1 MTELSL
7 ALLGPPVVMRDRTPV
22 SFDTRKAIALL
33 ALLAV
38 TGREHSREQLADL
51 LWPEADSAKG
61 RASLRRTLSV
71 TAAAMGAGLTISR
84 AAVALQPAAVRVD
97 VDEFE
102 TLITRPDAASL
113 ERAVRLYRD
122 DFLAGFVLRGCPEF
136 EEWQASVAEG
146 LRQSLARGLQRLV
159 AACIADGD
167 LERAAGHARR
177 WLQLDPLHEP
187 AHQAII
193 RLHGWSGQRSA
204 AMRQY
209 RSLVRVLDRDLAVR
223 PLPETTRLYEDVRA
237 GRLGPPPV
245 RPGAPGPAAADGAAG
260 ARSSSQARS
269 SEAGPSEARPLGA
282 GPLGAGPL
290 EAGPHEGQPG
300 EGRPDEAAGV
310 WPLVG
315 RDAELTALRAAWQA
329 TGPRGRVVAIAGPVG
344 IGKTRLITEF
354 QAEAAKG
361 LPGAVVLSVRCHD
374 GETALPFVLAADLLR
389 LALAVRPDLPAMV
402 PAQTAAMAGRLVPAL
417 AAAHPDAVAPALDSP
432 VAVTRLYA
440 AIADTVLAATRVGAG
455 ASGAQASGTRPS
467 GARASAGVIVVEDV
481 QWADSSS
488 LGLLAYLVRR
498 LADWPLLLVLSWE
511 EEQAGRLRT
520 LRTALAEADEQSLG
534 VMIEPGPLGPDAI
547 GALLGLEG
555 MPPVKLDQLMA
566 ETRGLP
572 MLVREY
578 IEALR
583 SGVADQ
589 EQADWWPP
597 ASVRDLLRARLQ
609 GVSEPTRQMLTAAAV
624 LGSDND
630 ADLLRAVSGR
640 GEDEI
645 VEAIDEALARSL
657 LTEIAPPGAH
667 QAPMYGFPYEALRR
681 TAYESAT
688 LARRRLLHGRAA
700 DNLTRRHERDPA
712 STRAATV
719 AGHLQLAGRD
729 GEAAQWWWRAAEV
742 ARELYAHAE
751 AYAHLVRALALG
763 YPQLPG
769 RIALGE
775 QLVVL
780 GRYREALA
788 EFETAAA
795 IAGGEGAS
803 DRATQASIEH
813 QLADVHHRLGDWDLA
828 EAHLAVVT
836 ELVAGAEPARL
847 AQVEADRAVVAY
859 RRGDAEQAAAFGR
872 SALASARAAAD
883 PGATAQALNVLGMLA
898 ARAGDTAAAE
908 SYLRDSLAEARRQ
921 PGAPGSPGARPEGAS
936 ERSEEGSRRSEVAG
950 RRSEEAGRRSEVAG
964 QAAALPLGAAV
975 AALNNL
981 ARLLADTGRGE
992 EALAVAAE
1000 ALELG
1005 SELGDQHRV
1014 AALHT
1019 NMADLLHASGQGE
1032 AAMTHL
1038 KEAARRF
1045 ASVDVGDAPRPE
1057 IWTLVEW

>member
-1 MTELSL
+1 MAATNLSL
-7 ALLGPPVVMRDRTPV
+7 ALLGPPVVRRDGAPV
-22 SFDTRKAIALL
+22 TFDTRKATALL

-71 TAAAMGAGLTISR
+71 TAAVMGDGLVISR
-84 AAVALQPAAVRVD
+84 AAIALDPALVRVD
-97 VDEFE
+97 VREFNA
-102 TLITRPDAASL
+102 LIGRPEVASL
-113 ERAVRLYRD
+113 ERAAALYRD
-122 DFLAGFVLRGCPEF
+122 DFLAGFTLRGCADF
-136 EEWQASVAEG
+136 EEWQASVSEE
-146 LRQSLARGLQRLV
+146 LRQALARGLQRLV
-159 AACIADGD
+159 AACIAEGS

-193 RLHGWSGQRSA
+193 RLHGWAGQRSA

-223 PLPETTRLYEDVRA
+223 PLPETTRLYDDVRA

-245 RPGAPGPAAADGAAG
+245 PVKALTVDERRLTAAG
-260 ARSSSQARS
+260 LDEASAPPAEAVRASAVAVPA
-269 SEAGPSEARPLGA
+269 EAATAGPPN
-282 GPLGAGPL
+282 
-290 EAGPHEGQPG
+290 
-300 EGRPDEAAGV
+300 

-315 RDAELTALRAAWQA
+315 RTAELASLRAAWQA
-329 TGPRGRVVAIAGPVG
+329 AGGGGHDGAGHGGRVVAIAGQAG
-344 IGKTRLITEF
+344 SGKTRLITELR
-354 QAEAAKG
+354 AEATGA
-361 LPGAVVLSVRCHD
+361 GAVIMAARSHD
-374 GETALPFVLAADLLR
+374 GETGLPFVLAADLLR
-389 LALAVRPDLPAMV
+389 TALAIRPDLPGTL
-402 PAQTAAMAGRLVPAL
+402 PAQTAAMAGRLVPTL
-417 AAAHPDAVAPALDSP
+417 AASYPDAAAPPLDSP

-440 AIADTVLAATRVGAG
+440 AIADTLQAAAGAG
-455 ASGAQASGTRPS
+455 DKPS
-467 GARASAGVIVVEDV
+467 EAGITGGAGVAGRPGAAGIVVVEDV
-481 QWADSSS
+481 HWADSSS

-498 LADWPLLLVLSWE
+498 LADWPLLLVLSWQP
-511 EEQAGRLRT
+511 EQAGRLRV
-520 LRTALAEADEQSLG
+520 LRTALGEAESQSMG
-534 VMIEPGPLGPDAI
+534 QTVEPGPLGPEAI
-547 GALLGLEG
+547 GTLLGLDG
-555 MPPVKLDQLMA
+555 MPKIDVSRLLA

-578 IEALR
+578 VEALR
-583 SGVADQ
+583 AAEAPEADAS
-589 EQADWWPP
+589 EPGPWWPP
-597 ASVRDLLRARLQ
+597 TSVRDLLRTRLQ
-609 GVSEPTRQMLTAAAV
+609 AVSEAARQMLTAAAV

-645 VEAIDEALARSL
+645 VEAIDETLARSL
-657 LTEIAPPGAH
+657 LTEMPPPSPQ
-667 QAPMYGFPYEALRR
+667 QAPSYGFPYEALRR
-681 TAYESAT
+681 TVYESAT

-700 DNLTRRHERDPA
+700 DVLVRRHERDPA
-712 STRAATV
+712 TTRAATV

-729 GEAAQWWWRAAEV
+729 EEAAQWWWRAAEV

-751 AYAHLVRALALG
+751 AHAHLTKALALG

-769 RIALGE
+769 RMALGE
-775 QLVVL
+775 VLVAL

-788 EFETAAA
+788 EFESAAA
-795 IAGGEGAS
+795 LAAEG
-803 DRATQASIEH
+803 DRAVQASIEH
-813 QLADVHHRLGDWDLA
+813 KLADVHHRLGDWELA

-836 ELVAGAEPARL
+836 ELVEGSEPGRL
-847 AQVEADRAVVAY
+847 ARAQADRAVVAY
-859 RRGDAEQAAAFGR
+859 RRGATGQAADLGR
-872 SALASARAAAD
+872 AALANARAAAD

-898 ARAGDTAAAE
+898 ARSGDTGAAE
-908 SYLRDSLAEARRQ
+908 SYLRDSLAEAR
-921 PGAPGSPGARPEGAS
+921 
-936 ERSEEGSRRSEVAG
+936 
-950 RRSEEAGRRSEVAG
+950 
-964 QAAALPLGAAV
+964 PLEPGAAV

-981 ARLLADTGRGE
+981 ARLLAETGRGR
-992 EALAVAAE
+992 EAMTAAAE

-1005 SELGDQHRV
+1005 RELGDQHRV

-1019 NMADLLHASGQGE
+1019 NLADLLHADGQGD

>member
-1 MTELSL
+1 MMELSL
-7 ALLGPPVVMRDRTPV
+7 ALLGPPVVLRDGLPV
-22 SFDTRKAIALL
+22 TFDTRKAIALL

-84 AAVALQPAAVRVD
+84 AAVSLELGAVQVD
-97 VDEFE
+97 VREFE
-102 TLITRPDAASL
+102 SLITRPDAICM
-113 ERAVRLYRD
+113 ERAVQLYRD
-122 DFLAGFVLRGCPEF
+122 DFLSGFVLRGCPDF
-136 EEWQASVAEG
+136 EEWQTSVSEG

-159 AACIADGD
+159 AACIAEGD
-167 LERAAGHARR
+167 LERATGHARR

-193 RLHGWSGQRSA
+193 RLHGWAGQRSA

-223 PLPETTRLYEDVRA
+223 PLPETTRLYDDVRA
-237 GRLGPPPV
+237 GRLGPPPAPSVV
-245 RPGAPGPAAADGAAG
+245 RAAEPPAAAADAGTGGGSGA
-260 ARSSSQARS
+260 
-269 SEAGPSEARPLGA
+269 EATP
-282 GPLGAGPL
+282 
-290 EAGPHEGQPG
+290 
-300 EGRPDEAAGV
+300 GV

-315 RDAELTALRAAWQA
+315 REAELAALRAARQA
-329 TGPRGRVVAIAGPVG
+329 TGTVGRVVAIAGQAG

-354 QAEAAKG
+354 RTEATQAPRAA
-361 LPGAVVLSVRCHD
+361 AVLAARCHD

-389 LALAVRPDLPAMV
+389 TALAVRPDLPEV
-402 PAQTAAMAGRLVPAL
+402 LPAHTAAMAGRLVPAL
-417 AAAHPDAVAPALDSP
+417 AAAHPDSAAPALDSP

-440 AIADTVLAATRVGAG
+440 AIADTLLAATNG
-455 ASGAQASGTRPS
+455 P
-467 GARASAGVIVVEDV
+467 AGVVVVEDV
-481 QWADSSS
+481 HWADSSS

-498 LADWPLLLVLSWE
+498 LADWPLLLILSWE
-511 EEQAGRLRT
+511 AEQAGRLRV
-520 LRTALAEADEQSLG
+520 LRAALSEAEDQSLG
-534 VMIEPGPLGPDAI
+534 ERIEPGLLGPEAI
-547 GALLGLEG
+547 GTLLDLDG
-555 MPPVKLDQLMA
+555 MPRVEVNRLMA

-578 IEALR
+578 IEARR
-583 SGVADQ
+583 SAVGSGEPAEAGAQDP
-589 EQADWWPP
+589 EAADWWPP

-609 GVSEPTRQMLTAAAV
+609 AVSEPTRQMLTAAAV

-657 LTEIAPPGAH
+657 LIEIPPPAANEAPS
-667 QAPMYGFPYEALRR
+667 YGFPYAALRR

-700 DNLTRRHERDPA
+700 DVLSRRHERDPA
-712 STRAATV
+712 RTRAATV
-719 AGHLQLAGRD
+719 ADHLQLAGRD
-729 GEAAQWWWRAAEV
+729 TEAAQWWWRAAQV

-775 QLVVL
+775 VLVVL

-795 IAGGEGAS
+795 LAEAG
-803 DRATQASIEH
+803 DRAVQASIEH

-828 EAHLAVVT
+828 EAHLALVT
-836 ELVAGAEPARL
+836 ELVAAAEPGQLAR
-847 AQVEADRAVVAY
+847 AEADRAVVAY
-859 RRGDAEQAAAFGR
+859 RRGNAEQAAAFGQA
-872 SALASARAAAD
+872 ALSCAQAAGD
-883 PGATAQALNVLGMLA
+883 RGATAQALNVLGMLA
-898 ARAGDTAAAE
+898 AGAGDTAAAE
-908 SYLRDSLAEARRQ
+908 TYLRNSLAEARQ
-921 PGAPGSPGARPEGAS
+921 LPE
-936 ERSEEGSRRSEVAG
+936 
-950 RRSEEAGRRSEVAG
+950 
-964 QAAALPLGAAV
+964 LGAAV

-981 ARLLADTGRGE
+981 ARLLAETGRNR
-992 EALAVAAE
+992 EALEVAAE

-1019 NMADLLHASGQGE
+1019 NMADLLHADGQGE

>member
-1 MTELSL
+1 MTELRL
-7 ALLGPPVVMRDRTPV
+7 ALLGPPVVLRGGLPV
-22 SFDTRKAIALL
+22 TFDTRKATALL

-84 AAVALQPAAVRVD
+84 AAVTLELSAVEVD
-97 VDEFE
+97 VREFE
-102 TLITRPDAASL
+102 ALIARSDAPSL
-113 ERAVRLYRD
+113 ERAVQLYRD
-122 DFLAGFVLRGCPEF
+122 DFLSGFVLRGCPDF
-136 EEWQASVAEG
+136 EEWQASVSEG

-159 AACIADGD
+159 TACIEQGD
-167 LERAAGHARR
+167 PERATEHARS

-193 RLHGWSGQRSA
+193 RLHGWAGQRSA

-209 RSLVRVLDRDLAVR
+209 RTLVRVLDRDLAVR
-223 PLPETTRLYEDVRA
+223 PLPETTRLYDDVRA
-237 GRLGPPPV
+237 GRLGPPPAPSVV
-245 RPGAPGPAAADGAAG
+245 RTAEPVTAEPVTGAAPGTDGTGAGAGAVIGTAEVPGASGI
-260 ARSSSQARS
+260 
-269 SEAGPSEARPLGA
+269 
-282 GPLGAGPL
+282 
-290 EAGPHEGQPG
+290 
-300 EGRPDEAAGV
+300 

-315 RDAELTALRAAWQA
+315 REAELATLRAAWRA
-329 TGPRGRVVAIAGPVG
+329 TGTAGRVVAIAGQAG
-344 IGKTRLITEF
+344 SGKTRLITEF
-354 QAEAAKG
+354 RTEATQGPRPA
-361 LPGAVVLSVRCHD
+361 AVLAARCHD
-374 GETALPFVLAADLLR
+374 GETGLPFVLAADLLR
-389 LALAVRPDLPAMV
+389 TALAVRPDLPEV
-402 PAQTAAMAGRLVPAL
+402 LPAQTAAMAGRLVPAL
-417 AAAHPDAVAPALDSP
+417 AAAHPDSVAPALDSP

-440 AIADTVLAATRVGAG
+440 AIADTLRAAAEG
-455 ASGAQASGTRPS
+455 ASPGQGA
-467 GARASAGVIVVEDV
+467 AGVVVVEDV

-498 LADWPLLLVLSWE
+498 LADWPLLLVLSWQD
-511 EEQAGRLRT
+511 EQAGRLRV
-520 LRTALAEADEQSLG
+520 LRAALNEAEERSVG
-534 VMIEPGPLGPDAI
+534 EMIEPGLLGPEAI
-547 GALLGLEG
+547 AALLDLDG
-555 MPPVKLDQLMA
+555 MPQVEVDQLMA

-583 SGVADQ
+583 SAGDAADGP

-597 ASVRDLLRARLQ
+597 ASVRDLLRGRLQ
-609 GVSEPTRQMLTAAAV
+609 VVSEPTRQMLTAAAV

-657 LTEIAPPGAH
+657 LTEIPPPAAGEAPS
-667 QAPMYGFPYEALRR
+667 YGFPYEALRR

-688 LARRRLLHGRAA
+688 LARRRLLHSRAA
-700 DNLTRRHERDPA
+700 DILTRRHERDPA
-712 STRAATV
+712 KTRAATI
-719 AGHLQLAGRD
+719 ADHLQLAGRD
-729 GEAAQWWWRAAEV
+729 AVAAQWWWRAAQV
-742 ARELYAHAE
+742 ARELYAHTE
-751 AYAHLVRALALG
+751 AYSHLVRALALG

-775 QLVVL
+775 VLVVL

-795 IAGGEGAS
+795 LAGAGEGTGAE
-803 DRATQASIEH
+803 DAADGAQEPGADEAGRRAMQASIEH
-813 QLADVHHRLGDWDLA
+813 KLADVHHRLGDWELA

-836 ELVAGAEPARL
+836 ELVAAAEPGRL
-847 AQVEADRAVVAY
+847 ARAEADRAVVAY
-859 RRGDAEQAAAFGR
+859 RRGDTEQAAAFGR
-872 SALASARAAAD
+872 AALSCARAAAD
-883 PGATAQALNVLGMLA
+883 RGATAQALNVLGMLA
-898 ARAGDTAAAE
+898 ARAGDGAAAE
-908 SYLRDSLAEARRQ
+908 TYLRDSLAEARQ
-921 PGAPGSPGARPEGAS
+921 LPE
-936 ERSEEGSRRSEVAG
+936 
-950 RRSEEAGRRSEVAG
+950 
-964 QAAALPLGAAV
+964 LGAAV

-981 ARLLADTGRGE
+981 ARLLAETGRIP
-992 EALAVAAE
+992 EALQIAGE

-1019 NMADLLHASGQGE
+1019 NMADLLHADAQGD

>member
-1 MTELSL
+1 MTALRL
-7 ALLGPPVVMRDRTPV
+7 ALLGPPVVLRDGLPV
-22 SFDTRKAIALL
+22 TFDTRKAVALL

-51 LWPEADSAKG
+51 LWPDADSAKG

-71 TAAAMGAGLTISR
+71 TAAVMGAGLTISR
-84 AAVALQPAAVRVD
+84 AAVTLELGAVQVD
-97 VDEFE
+97 VREFE
-102 TLITRPDAASL
+102 ALIARADAESL
-113 ERAVRLYRD
+113 EQAVQLYRD
-122 DFLAGFVLRGCPEF
+122 DFLSGFVLRSCPDF
-136 EEWQASVAEG
+136 EEWQASVSEG
-146 LRQSLARGLQRLV
+146 LRQALARGLQRLV
-159 AACIADGD
+159 AACIAEGD
-167 LERAAGHARR
+167 LERATGHARR

-193 RLHGWSGQRSA
+193 RLHGWAGQRSA

-223 PLPETTRLYEDVRA
+223 PLPETTRLYDDVRA
-237 GRLGPPPV
+237 GRLEPPPAPSVV
-245 RPGAPGPAAADGAAG
+245 RAAEPPTAPVEAAVASATSAAVDAPELGGAAG
-260 ARSSSQARS
+260 I
-269 SEAGPSEARPLGA
+269 
-282 GPLGAGPL
+282 
-290 EAGPHEGQPG
+290 
-300 EGRPDEAAGV
+300 

-315 RDAELTALRAAWQA
+315 RETELARLRAAWQA
-329 TGPRGRVVAIAGPVG
+329 TGTAGRVVAISGQAGS
-344 IGKTRLITEF
+344 GKTRLITEF
-354 QAEAAKG
+354 RTEATQSPRA
-361 LPGAVVLSVRCHD
+361 AVVLAARCHD
-374 GETALPFVLAADLLR
+374 GETSLPFVLAADLLR
-389 LALAVRPDLPAMV
+389 TALAVRPELPDLL

-417 AAAHPDAVAPALDSP
+417 AAAHPDSVAPALDSP

-440 AIADTVLAATRVGAG
+440 AITDTLRAATQGADVASGAGGSGAGGSGAGGSGAGGSGAG
-455 ASGAQASGTRPS
+455 AGGP
-467 GARASAGVIVVEDV
+467 AGVVVVEDV

-488 LGLLAYLVRR
+488 LGLLAYLVR
-498 LADWPLLLVLSWE
+498 PLLLVLSWQD
-511 EEQAGRLRT
+511 EQAGRLRV
-520 LRTALAEADEQSLG
+520 LRTALSEAEDQSMG
-534 VMIEPGPLGPDAI
+534 EMIEPGLLGPEAI
-547 GALLGLEG
+547 GALLDLDG
-555 MPPVKLDQLMA
+555 MPQVKVDQLMA

-583 SGVADQ
+583 SAGDSAEDGAQ
-589 EQADWWPP
+589 GPEQADWWPP

-609 GVSEPTRQMLTAAAV
+609 AVSEPTRQMLTAAAV
-624 LGSDND
+624 LGSDSD

-657 LTEIAPPGAH
+657 LTEIPPPAAG
-667 QAPMYGFPYEALRR
+667 QAPSYGFPYEALRR
-681 TAYESAT
+681 TSYESAT

-700 DNLTRRHERDPA
+700 DILTRRYERDPA
-712 STRAATV
+712 TTRAATV

-729 GEAAQWWWRAAEV
+729 AEAAQWWWRAAQA
-742 ARELYAHAE
+742 ARDLYAHAE

-775 QLVVL
+775 VLVVL

-788 EFETAAA
+788 ELETAAA
-795 IAGGEGAS
+795 LAGAGVSEEAGVSDEAGASAS
-803 DRATQASIEH
+803 DRAVQASIEH
-813 QLADVHHRLGDWDLA
+813 KLADVHHRLGDWDLA

-836 ELVAGAEPARL
+836 ELVAAAEPGRL
-847 AQVEADRAVVAY
+847 ARAEADRAVVAY

-872 SALASARAAAD
+872 AALSCARAAAD
-883 PGATAQALNVLGMLA
+883 RGATAQALNVLGMLA
-898 ARAGDTAAAE
+898 ARAADTDAAE
-908 SYLRDSLAEARRQ
+908 TYLRDSLAEARQ
-921 PGAPGSPGARPEGAS
+921 LPE
-936 ERSEEGSRRSEVAG
+936 
-950 RRSEEAGRRSEVAG
+950 
-964 QAAALPLGAAV
+964 LGAAV

-981 ARLLADTGRGE
+981 ARLLAETGRNR
-992 EALAVAAE
+992 EALQVAAE

-1019 NMADLLHASGQGE
+1019 NMADLLHADGQGD

>member
-1 MTELSL
+1 MTDLRL
-7 ALLGPPVVMRDRTPV
+7 ALLGPPVVLRDSHPV
-22 SFDTRKAIALL
+22 TFDTRKAIALL

-71 TAAAMGAGLTISR
+71 TAAAMGSGLTISR
-84 AAVALQPAAVRVD
+84 AAVTLELSAVEVD
-97 VDEFE
+97 VREFE
-102 TLITRPDAASL
+102 ALIAQPDAESL

-122 DFLAGFVLRGCPEF
+122 DFLSGFVLRGCPDF

-146 LRQSLARGLQRLV
+146 LRQALARGLQRLV
-159 AACIADGD
+159 AACIAAGD
-167 LERAAGHARR
+167 LERATGHARR

-193 RLHGWSGQRSA
+193 RLHGWAGQRSA

-223 PLPETTRLYEDVRA
+223 PLPETTRLYDDVRA
-237 GRLGPPPV
+237 GRLGPPP
-245 RPGAPGPAAADGAAG
+245 APAVIPAAEPPTAAVSDVAVEALEVSGASG
-260 ARSSSQARS
+260 I
-269 SEAGPSEARPLGA
+269 
-282 GPLGAGPL
+282 
-290 EAGPHEGQPG
+290 
-300 EGRPDEAAGV
+300 

-315 RDAELTALRAAWQA
+315 REAELATLRAAWHA
-329 TGPRGRVVAIAGPVG
+329 TGTAGRVVAIAGQAG
-344 IGKTRLITEF
+344 SGKTRLITEF
-354 QAEAAKG
+354 RTEATQPQRA
-361 LPGAVVLSVRCHD
+361 AVVLAARCHD

-389 LALAVRPDLPAMV
+389 TALAVRPDLPEV
-402 PAQTAAMAGRLVPAL
+402 LPAQTAAMAGRLVPAL
-417 AAAHPDAVAPALDSP
+417 AAAHPDSVAPALDSP

-440 AIADTVLAATRVGAG
+440 AIADTLRAATKGGAPV
-455 ASGAQASGTRPS
+455 RP
-467 GARASAGVIVVEDV
+467 AGVVVVEDV

-498 LADWPLLLVLSWE
+498 LADWPLLLVLSWQA
-511 EEQAGRLRT
+511 EQGGRLRV
-520 LRTALAEADEQSLG
+520 LRTALSDAADQSLG
-534 VMIEPGPLGPDAI
+534 EMIEPGLLGPEAI
-547 GALLGLEG
+547 SALLDLDG
-555 MPPVKLDQLMA
+555 MPQVEVDRLMA

-578 IEALR
+578 IEARR
-583 SGVADQ
+583 SAGDEPGGQ
-589 EQADWWPP
+589 GPETADWWPP

-609 GVSEPTRQMLTAAAV
+609 AVSEPTRQMLTAAAV

-630 ADLLRAVSGR
+630 TDLLRAVSGR

-657 LTEIAPPGAH
+657 LTEIPPPAAGEAPS
-667 QAPMYGFPYEALRR
+667 YGFPYEALRR

-700 DNLTRRHERDPA
+700 DILTRRHERDPA
-712 STRAATV
+712 TTRAATV
-719 AGHLQLAGRD
+719 ADHLQRAGRD
-729 GEAAQWWWRAAEV
+729 AEAAQWWWRAAEV
-742 ARELYAHAE
+742 ARELYAQAE

-763 YPQLPG
+763 YPQLAG

-775 QLVVL
+775 VLVVL

-795 IAGGEGAS
+795 LAGAAEGTGTSDGADDAEERAS
-803 DRATQASIEH
+803 DGDRAVQASIEH
-813 QLADVHHRLGDWDLA
+813 KLADVHHRLGDWDLA

-836 ELVAGAEPARL
+836 ELVAAAEPGRL
-847 AQVEADRAVVAY
+847 ARAEADRAVVAY
-859 RRGDAEQAAAFGR
+859 RRGDVVQAAAFGQA
-872 SALASARAAAD
+872 ALSCARAAAD
-883 PGATAQALNVLGMLA
+883 RGATAQALNVLGMLA

-908 SYLRDSLAEARRQ
+908 TYLRNSLAEARQ
-921 PGAPGSPGARPEGAS
+921 RPE
-936 ERSEEGSRRSEVAG
+936 
-950 RRSEEAGRRSEVAG
+950 
-964 QAAALPLGAAV
+964 LGATV

-981 ARLLADTGRGE
+981 ARLLAETGRNG
-992 EALAVAAE
+992 EALEVAAE

-1019 NMADLLHASGQGE
+1019 NMADLLHAGGQGD

>member
-1 MTELSL
+1 MTALRL
-7 ALLGPPVVMRDRTPV
+7 ALLGPPVVLRDGLPV
-22 SFDTRKAIALL
+22 TFDTRKAVALL

-84 AAVALQPAAVRVD
+84 AAVTLELGAVQVD
-97 VDEFE
+97 VREFE
-102 TLITRPDAASL
+102 ALIARADAESL
-113 ERAVRLYRD
+113 ERAVQLYRD
-122 DFLAGFVLRGCPEF
+122 DFLSGFVLRSCPDF
-136 EEWQASVAEG
+136 EEWQSSVAEG
-146 LRQSLARGLQRLV
+146 LRQALARGLQRLV
-159 AACIADGD
+159 AACIAEGD
-167 LERAAGHARR
+167 LERATGHARR

-193 RLHGWSGQRSA
+193 RLHGWADQRSA

-223 PLPETTRLYEDVRA
+223 PLPETTRLYDDVRA
-237 GRLGPPPV
+237 GRLDPPPAPSAV
-245 RPGAPGPAAADGAAG
+245 RAADPRAGATSASAAGAASVSASAASAASAADEAAAAPEVAGAAG
-260 ARSSSQARS
+260 I
-269 SEAGPSEARPLGA
+269 
-282 GPLGAGPL
+282 
-290 EAGPHEGQPG
+290 
-300 EGRPDEAAGV
+300 

-315 RDAELTALRAAWQA
+315 REAELATLRAAWQA
-329 TGPRGRVVAIAGPVG
+329 TGTTGRVVAIAGQAG
-344 IGKTRLITEF
+344 SGKTRLITEF
-354 QAEAAKG
+354 RTEATQP
-361 LPGAVVLSVRCHD
+361 PGAALVLAARCHD
-374 GETALPFVLAADLLR
+374 GETSLPFVLAADLLR
-389 LALAVRPDLPAMV
+389 TALAVRPDLPDV
-402 PAQTAAMAGRLVPAL
+402 LPAQTAAMAGRLVPAL
-417 AAAHPDAVAPALDSP
+417 AAAHPDSVAPALDSP

-440 AIADTVLAATRVGAG
+440 AIADTLRAATQGGGA
-455 ASGAQASGTRPS
+455 ASGAAGSAA
-467 GARASAGVIVVEDV
+467 GAEGAAGVVVVEDV

-498 LADWPLLLVLSWE
+498 LADWPLLLVLSWQD
-511 EEQAGRLRT
+511 EQAGQLRV
-520 LRTALAEADEQSLG
+520 LRTALSEAEDQSMG
-534 VMIEPGPLGPDAI
+534 EMIKPGLLGPEAI
-547 GALLGLEG
+547 GTLLDLDG
-555 MPPVKLDQLMA
+555 MPQVEVDRLMA

-578 IEALR
+578 VEALR
-583 SGVADQ
+583 SVGDSAAEGAQ
-589 EQADWWPP
+589 GPEQADWWPP

-609 GVSEPTRQMLTAAAV
+609 AVTEPTRQMLTAAAV

-657 LTEIAPPGAH
+657 LTEIPPPAAGAAPS
-667 QAPMYGFPYEALRR
+667 YGFPYEALRR

-688 LARRRLLHGRAA
+688 LARRRLLHSRAA
-700 DNLTRRHERDPA
+700 DILTRRYERDPA
-712 STRAATV
+712 TTRAATV
-719 AGHLQLAGRD
+719 ADHLQLAGRD
-729 GEAAQWWWRAAEV
+729 AEAAQWWWRAAQV
-742 ARELYAHAE
+742 ARELYAHAQ

-775 QLVVL
+775 VLVVL

-795 IAGGEGAS
+795 LAGAGVSEQTGVNEEVGDEAGASAS
-803 DRATQASIEH
+803 DRAAQASIEH
-813 QLADVHHRLGDWDLA
+813 KLADVHHRLGDWDLA

-836 ELVAGAEPARL
+836 ELVASAEPGRL
-847 AQVEADRAVVAY
+847 ARAEADRAVVAY

-872 SALASARAAAD
+872 AALSCARAAAD
-883 PGATAQALNVLGMLA
+883 RGATAQALNVLGMLA
-898 ARAGDTAAAE
+898 ARTGDTAAAE
-908 SYLRDSLAEARRQ
+908 TYLRDSLTEARKL
-921 PGAPGSPGARPEGAS
+921 PE
-936 ERSEEGSRRSEVAG
+936 
-950 RRSEEAGRRSEVAG
+950 
-964 QAAALPLGAAV
+964 LGAAV

-981 ARLLADTGRGE
+981 ARLLAETSRNR
-992 EALAVAAE
+992 EALQVAAE

-1019 NMADLLHASGQGE
+1019 NMADLLHADGQGD
-1032 AAMTHL
+1032 AAITHL

>member
-1 MTELSL
+1 MASTELSL
-7 ALLGPPVVMRDRTPV
+7 ALLGSPVVRRDGAPV
-22 SFDTRKAIALL
+22 TFDTRKATALL

-38 TGREHSREQLADL
+38 TGREHSREHLADL
-51 LWPEADSAKG
+51 LWPEANSVKG

-71 TAAAMGAGLTISR
+71 TAAAMGDSLIISR
-84 AAVALQPAAVRVD
+84 AAVGLDLAAIQVD
-97 VDEFE
+97 VREFE
-102 TLITRPDAASL
+102 DLIAKPDPASL
-113 ERAVRLYRD
+113 ERAVQLYRD
-122 DFLAGFVLRGCPEF
+122 DFLSGFTLRGCPDF
-136 EEWQASVAEG
+136 EEWQVSVSEE

-159 AACIADGD
+159 AACIADGS

-193 RLHGWSGQRSA
+193 RLYGWAGQRSA

-223 PLPETTRLYEDVRA
+223 PLPETTRLYDDVRA
-237 GRLGPPPV
+237 GRLES
-245 RPGAPGPAAADGAAG
+245 APAP
-260 ARSSSQARS
+260 
-269 SEAGPSEARPLGA
+269 ARPLVSSA
-282 GPLGAGPL
+282 SASSAAPAAVEGPTAA
-290 EAGPHEGQPG
+290 EAVPMPEPAPG
-300 EGRPDEAAGV
+300 ETGVGAPAAPLT

-315 RDAELTALRAAWQA
+315 RTAELAALRAAWHA
-329 TGPRGRVVAIAGPVG
+329 TGRSGRVVAIAGQAG
-344 IGKTRLITEF
+344 SGKTRLVTELR
-354 QAEAAKG
+354 AEAAEA
-361 LPGAVVLSVRCHD
+361 GATVLAARCHD
-374 GETALPFVLAADLLR
+374 GETGLPFVLAADLLR
-389 LALAVRPDLPAMV
+389 TALAIRPDLPDAL

-417 AAAHPDAVAPALDSP
+417 SASQPDSAAPALDSP

-440 AIADTVLAATRVGAG
+440 AIADTLRAAGAG
-455 ASGAQASGTRPS
+455 GAAAGSAAAGSAASGAGRV
-467 GARASAGVIVVEDV
+467 GIVVVEDV

-498 LADWPLLLVLSWE
+498 LADWPLLLVLSWQP
-511 EEQAGRLRT
+511 EQADRLRV
-520 LRTALAEADEQSLG
+520 LRTAVDEAEGQSMG
-534 VMIEPGPLGPDAI
+534 ETIEPGPLGPEAI
-547 GALLGLEG
+547 STLLGLDG
-555 MPPVKLDQLMA
+555 MPRIDVARLLA

-578 IEALR
+578 VEALR
-583 SGVADQ
+583 SAGRSAEPGS

-597 ASVRDLLRARLQ
+597 ASVRDLLRTRLQ
-609 GVSEPTRQMLTAAAV
+609 AVSEPTQQMLTAAAV

-657 LTEIAPPGAH
+657 LTEIPPPTSPFPFIAN
-667 QAPMYGFPYEALRR
+667 QAPSYGFPYEALRR

-700 DNLTRRHERDPA
+700 DILTRRHERDPA
-712 STRAATV
+712 TTRAATV
-719 AGHLQLAGRD
+719 ADHLELAGREA
-729 GEAAQWWWRAAEV
+729 EAARWWWRAAEV

-751 AYAHLVRALALG
+751 ARAYLTRALALG

-775 QLVVL
+775 VLVVL

-795 IAGGEGAS
+795 IASGGEG
-803 DRATQASIEH
+803 DRAAQAGIEH
-813 QLADVHHRLGDWDLA
+813 KLADVHHRLGDWDLA

-836 ELVAGAEPARL
+836 ELVEGADPGRL
-847 AQVEADRAVVAY
+847 ARAEADRAVVAY
-859 RRGDAEQAAAFGR
+859 RRGDAEQAAALGR
-872 SALASARAAAD
+872 AALACARTAAD

-908 SYLRDSLAEARRQ
+908 TYLRDSLAEARRRRDRGAG
-921 PGAPGSPGARPEGAS
+921 PGGGPPLSP
-936 ERSEEGSRRSEVAG
+936 
-950 RRSEEAGRRSEVAG
+950 
-964 QAAALPLGAAV
+964 PLGAAV

-981 ARLLADTGRGE
+981 ARLLAETGRRR
-992 EALAVAAE
+992 EALAAAAE

-1019 NMADLLHASGQGE
+1019 NLADQRPNFSRIHRS
-1032 AAMTHL
+1032 
-1038 KEAARRF
+1038 ARNQRGRT
-1045 ASVDVGDAPRPE
+1045 S
-1057 IWTLVEW
+1057 

>member
-1 MTELSL
+1 MTELRL
-7 ALLGPPVVMRDRTPV
+7 ALLGPPVVLRDGLPV
-22 SFDTRKAIALL
+22 TFDTRKAVALL

-71 TAAAMGAGLTISR
+71 TAAAMSAGLTISR
-84 AAVALQPAAVRVD
+84 AAVTLELAAVQVD
-97 VDEFE
+97 VREFE
-102 TLITRPDAASL
+102 ALIARADAKSL
-113 ERAVRLYRD
+113 EQAVQLYRD
-122 DFLAGFVLRGCPEF
+122 DFLSGFVLRGCPDF
-136 EEWQASVAEG
+136 EEWQASVSEG
-146 LRQSLARGLQRLV
+146 LRQALARGLQRLV
-159 AACIADGD
+159 AACIAEGD
-167 LERAAGHARR
+167 LERATGHARR

-193 RLHGWSGQRSA
+193 RLHGWAGQRSA

-223 PLPETTRLYEDVRA
+223 PLPETTRLYDDVRA
-237 GRLGPPPV
+237 GRLEPPPAPLVV
-245 RPGAPGPAAADGAAG
+245 RAAESPAAESAAAAVAAPEVGGATG
-260 ARSSSQARS
+260 I
-269 SEAGPSEARPLGA
+269 
-282 GPLGAGPL
+282 
-290 EAGPHEGQPG
+290 
-300 EGRPDEAAGV
+300 

-315 RDAELTALRAAWQA
+315 RETELATLRAAWQA
-329 TGPRGRVVAIAGPVG
+329 TGTAGRVVAIAGQAG
-344 IGKTRLITEF
+344 SGKTRLITEF
-354 QAEAAKG
+354 RTGATQPPRA
-361 LPGAVVLSVRCHD
+361 AVVLAARCHD

-389 LALAVRPDLPAMV
+389 TALAVRPDLPDV
-402 PAQTAAMAGRLVPAL
+402 LPAQTAAMAGRLVPAL
-417 AAAHPDAVAPALDSP
+417 AAAHPDSVAPALDSP

-440 AIADTVLAATRVGAG
+440 AIAETLLAATQGGG
-455 ASGAQASGTRPS
+455 ASGPPGS
-467 GARASAGVIVVEDV
+467 GAAADAQGPAGVVVVEDV

-498 LADWPLLLVLSWE
+498 LADWPLLLVLSWQD
-511 EEQAGRLRT
+511 EQAGRLRV
-520 LRTALAEADEQSLG
+520 LRTALSEAEDQSVG
-534 VMIEPGPLGPDAI
+534 EMIEPGLLGPEAI
-547 GALLGLEG
+547 GALLDLDG
-555 MPPVKLDQLMA
+555 MPQVEVDRLMA

-583 SGVADQ
+583 SAGDSAEEGTQ
-589 EQADWWPP
+589 GPEQADWWPP

-609 GVSEPTRQMLTAAAV
+609 AVSEPTRQMLTAAAV

-657 LTEIAPPGAH
+657 LTETPPPAAGEAPS
-667 QAPMYGFPYEALRR
+667 YGFPYEALRR

-700 DNLTRRHERDPA
+700 DILTRRYERDPA
-712 STRAATV
+712 TTRAATV

-729 GEAAQWWWRAAEV
+729 AEAARWWWRAAQV

-775 QLVVL
+775 VLVVL

-795 IAGGEGAS
+795 LAGAGAGEETDVSAAAGDEADGS
-803 DRATQASIEH
+803 AGDRAMQASIEH
-813 QLADVHHRLGDWDLA
+813 KLADVHHRLGDWDLA

-836 ELVAGAEPARL
+836 ELVAAAEPGRL
-847 AQVEADRAVVAY
+847 ARAEADRAVVAY
-859 RRGDAEQAAAFGR
+859 RRGDAEQAAAFGQA
-872 SALASARAAAD
+872 ALSCARAAAD
-883 PGATAQALNVLGMLA
+883 RGATAQALNVLGMLA

-908 SYLRDSLAEARRQ
+908 TYLRDSLVEARQ
-921 PGAPGSPGARPEGAS
+921 LPE
-936 ERSEEGSRRSEVAG
+936 
-950 RRSEEAGRRSEVAG
+950 
-964 QAAALPLGAAV
+964 LGAAV

-981 ARLLADTGRGE
+981 ARLLAETSRNR
-992 EALAVAAE
+992 EALQVAAE

-1019 NMADLLHASGQGE
+1019 NMADLLHADGQGD
-1032 AAMTHL
+1032 AAITHL

>member
-1 MTELSL
+1 MTELTL
-7 ALLGPPVVMRDRTPV
+7 ALLGPPVVQRDAGPV

-51 LWPEADSAKG
+51 LWPQADSAKG

-71 TAAAMGAGLTISR
+71 TAAAVGDSLIISR
-84 AAVALQPAAVRVD
+84 AAVGLSQEAVRVD
-97 VDEFE
+97 VRDFE
-102 TLITRPDAASL
+102 TLVARPDAASL
-113 ERAVRLYRD
+113 ERAVRLYRG
-122 DFLAGFVLRGCPEF
+122 DFLAGFVLRGCPDF
-136 EEWQASVAEG
+136 EEWQTSVAEE

-167 LERAAGHARR
+167 LERAEVHARR

-193 RLHGWSGQRSA
+193 RLHGWSGQRTA

-209 RSLVRVLDRDLAVR
+209 RSLVRVLDRELAVR
-223 PLPETTRLYEDVRA
+223 PLPETTQLYDDVRA
-237 GRLGPPPV
+237 GRLGPPPSRSSAGDAAAPPLTAPV
-245 RPGAPGPAAADGAAG
+245 AAAAPGFPGV
-260 ARSSSQARS
+260 
-269 SEAGPSEARPLGA
+269 
-282 GPLGAGPL
+282 L
-290 EAGPHEGQPG
+290 EP
-300 EGRPDEAAGV
+300 

-315 RDAELTALRAAWQA
+315 RHAELAVLRAAWQA
-329 TGPRGRVVAIAGPVG
+329 TGPQGRVVAITGQAGS
-344 IGKTRLITEF
+344 GKTRLITEF
-354 QAEAAKG
+354 RAEVARIPRGLRGAA
-361 LPGAVVLSVRCHD
+361 VLAERCHD

-389 LALAVRPDLPAMV
+389 TALVVRPDLPHAL

-417 AAAHPDAVAPALDSP
+417 ATAHPDSVAPALDSP

-440 AIADTVLAATRVGAG
+440 AIADTLLAATAAEASAGGTVAAASGGAAGSGGAAASGIAAGAG
-455 ASGAQASGTRPS
+455 AAAASEGAAG
-467 GARASAGVIVVEDV
+467 AGVAAGKRSPAGVVVVEDV
-481 QWADSSS
+481 HWADSSS

-498 LADWPLLLVLSWE
+498 LGDWPLLLVLSWE
-511 EEQAGRLRT
+511 AEQGGRLRV
-520 LRTALAEADEQSLG
+520 LRTAIREAEDSSLG
-534 VMIEPGPLGPDAI
+534 ETIRPGPLGPEAI
-547 GALLGLEG
+547 AALLDRDG
-555 MPPVKLDQLMA
+555 MPRIDLARLMA
-566 ETRGLP
+566 ETHGLP

-583 SGVADQ
+583 SAGDGAQDP

-597 ASVRDLLRARLQ
+597 ASVRDLLRTRLQ
-609 GVSEPTRQMLTAAAV
+609 AASEPTMQVLTAAAV
-624 LGSDND
+624 LGRSND

-645 VEAIDEALARSL
+645 VEAIDEALTRSL
-657 LTEIAPPGAH
+657 LTEIPPPTANAAPS
-667 QAPMYGFPYEALRR
+667 YGFPYEALRR

-700 DNLTRRHERDPA
+700 DILARRHERDPG

-719 AGHLQLAGRD
+719 ADHLQLAGRD
-729 GEAAQWWWRAAEV
+729 AEAAQWWWRAAER

-751 AYAHLVRALALG
+751 AYDRMVRALGLG

-775 QLVVL
+775 ELVVL

-788 EFETAAA
+788 EFESAAA
-795 IAGGEGAS
+795 LAGADEADQGG
-803 DRATQASIEH
+803 DRTMQASIEH
-813 QLADVHHRLGDWDLA
+813 KLADVHHRLGDWDLA
-828 EAHLAVVT
+828 ESHLAVVT
-836 ELVAGAEPARL
+836 ELVSAAAPGRL
-847 AQVEADRAVVAY
+847 ARVEADRAVVAY
-859 RRGDAEQAAAFGR
+859 RRGDTEQAAAFGR
-872 SALASARAAAD
+872 AALSCARAAAD
-883 PGATAQALNVLGMLA
+883 RGATAQALNVLGMLA

-908 SYLRDSLAEARRQ
+908 TYLRDALAEARQ
-921 PGAPGSPGARPEGAS
+921 LPE
-936 ERSEEGSRRSEVAG
+936 
-950 RRSEEAGRRSEVAG
+950 
-964 QAAALPLGAAV
+964 LGPAV

-981 ARLLADTGRGE
+981 ARLLAETGRGG
-992 EALAVAAE
+992 EALAAAAE

-1019 NMADLLHASGQGE
+1019 NMADLLHADGQGD
-1032 AAMTHL
+1032 AAMAHL

>member
-1 MTELSL
+1 MTELRL
-7 ALLGPPVVMRDRTPV
+7 ALLGPPVVLRDGLPV
-22 SFDTRKAIALL
+22 TFDTRKAVALL

-84 AAVALQPAAVRVD
+84 AAVTLELAAVEVD
-97 VDEFE
+97 VREFE
-102 TLITRPDAASL
+102 ALIARADAESL
-113 ERAVRLYRD
+113 ERAVQLYRD
-122 DFLAGFVLRGCPEF
+122 DFLSGFVLRSCPDF
-136 EEWQASVAEG
+136 EEWQSSVAEG
-146 LRQSLARGLQRLV
+146 LRQALARGLQRLV
-159 AACIADGD
+159 AACIAEGD
-167 LERAAGHARR
+167 LERATGHARR

-193 RLHGWSGQRSA
+193 RLHGWAGQRSA

-223 PLPETTRLYEDVRA
+223 PLPETTRLYDDVRA
-237 GRLGPPPV
+237 GRLEPPPAPSVV
-245 RPGAPGPAAADGAAG
+245 RAADSPATATSATSAASTTSATSAGEEATAAPEVAGAAG
-260 ARSSSQARS
+260 I
-269 SEAGPSEARPLGA
+269 
-282 GPLGAGPL
+282 
-290 EAGPHEGQPG
+290 
-300 EGRPDEAAGV
+300 

-315 RDAELTALRAAWQA
+315 REAELATLRAAWQA
-329 TGPRGRVVAIAGPVG
+329 TGTAGRVVAIAGQAG
-344 IGKTRLITEF
+344 SGKTRLITEF
-354 QAEAAKG
+354 RTEATQP
-361 LPGAVVLSVRCHD
+361 PGAAVVLAARCHD
-374 GETALPFVLAADLLR
+374 GETTLPFVLAADLLR
-389 LALAVRPDLPAMV
+389 TALAVRPDLPDV
-402 PAQTAAMAGRLVPAL
+402 LPAQTAAMAGRLVPAL
-417 AAAHPDAVAPALDSP
+417 AAAHPDSVAPALDSP

-440 AIADTVLAATRVGAG
+440 AIADTLRAATQGGGAAPGAAGSGATGSGAG
-455 ASGAQASGTRPS
+455 AGGA
-467 GARASAGVIVVEDV
+467 AGVVVVEDV

-488 LGLLAYLVRR
+488 LGLLAYLMRR
-498 LADWPLLLVLSWE
+498 LADWPLLLVLSWQA
-511 EEQAGRLRT
+511 EQAGRLRV
-520 LRTALAEADEQSLG
+520 LRTALSEAEDQSMG
-534 VMIEPGPLGPDAI
+534 EMIEPGLLGPEAI
-547 GALLGLEG
+547 GVLLDLDG
-555 MPPVKLDQLMA
+555 MPQVEVDRLMA

-583 SGVADQ
+583 SAEDSAEPGGQ
-589 EQADWWPP
+589 GLEQANWWPP

-609 GVSEPTRQMLTAAAV
+609 AVSEPTRQMLTAAAV

-657 LTEIAPPGAH
+657 LTEIPPPAAGAAPS
-667 QAPMYGFPYEALRR
+667 YGFPYEALRR

-688 LARRRLLHGRAA
+688 LARRRLLHGRTA
-700 DNLTRRHERDPA
+700 DILTRRYERDPA
-712 STRAATV
+712 TTRAATV
-719 AGHLQLAGRD
+719 ADHLQLAGRD
-729 GEAAQWWWRAAEV
+729 AEAAQWWWRAAQV

-775 QLVVL
+775 VLVVL

-795 IAGGEGAS
+795 LAGAGVSEETGDEVGASAS
-803 DRATQASIEH
+803 DRAVQASIEH
-813 QLADVHHRLGDWDLA
+813 KLADVHHRLGDWDLA

-836 ELVAGAEPARL
+836 ELVASAEPGRL
-847 AQVEADRAVVAY
+847 ARAEADRAVVAY

-872 SALASARAAAD
+872 AALSCARAAAD
-883 PGATAQALNVLGMLA
+883 RGATAQALNVLGMLA
-898 ARAGDTAAAE
+898 ARTGDTAAAE
-908 SYLRDSLAEARRQ
+908 TYLRDSLAEARQ
-921 PGAPGSPGARPEGAS
+921 LPE
-936 ERSEEGSRRSEVAG
+936 
-950 RRSEEAGRRSEVAG
+950 
-964 QAAALPLGAAV
+964 LGAAV

-981 ARLLADTGRGE
+981 ARLLAETSRNR
-992 EALAVAAE
+992 EALQVAAE

-1019 NMADLLHASGQGE
+1019 NMADLLHADGQGD
-1032 AAMTHL
+1032 AAIIHL